1 MLIFI
6 LAGNLGI
13 WLYGWYKQS
22 WHVTKTSGI
31 KKKAKLSQRAL
42 KSLWWGGAG
51 GRKGEPLRKSVY
63 FCYKNGEDEEMID
76 GEEANKTME
85 IQEK

>member
-1 MLIFI
+1 MM
-6 LAGNLGI
+6 
-13 WLYGWYKQS
+13 
-22 WHVTKTSGI
+22 
-31 KKKAKLSQRAL
+31 
-42 KSLWWGGAG
+42 G
-51 GRKGEPLRKSVY
+51 GRRAEGEPLRKSVY